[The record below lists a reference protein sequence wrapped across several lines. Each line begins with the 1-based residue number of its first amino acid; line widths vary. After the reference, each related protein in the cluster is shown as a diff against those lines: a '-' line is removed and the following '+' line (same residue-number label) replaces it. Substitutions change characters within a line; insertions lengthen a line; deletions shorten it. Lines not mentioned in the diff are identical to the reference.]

1 MADGRGAAKQPTVMM
16 LGLRGIPEVQGGVE
30 KHVEE
35 LSRHFVDKGW
45 DVTVLGRRRYL
56 LTPDPYTWK
65 RVKVHPLWSPGSV
78 KFEAIAHTAL
88 GVLFAAYH
96 RPDIL
101 HIHAIGPALMTP
113 LARLFGLK
121 VIVTHHGYDYDRQ
134 KWGGLAKL
142 MLKLGEKAGMR
153 FARAR
158 IAVSNDIAL
167 TMENRYGV
175 PVQYVPNGV
184 TVRRS
189 QTDTGILGKLGLT
202 SRRYIMLVARI
213 VPEKR
218 QHDLIAA
225 FAKLADPTVKLV
237 LVGSAEYMA
246 HYSQDVEK
254 LAADVPGVV
263 LAGMQTGDDLSILYE
278 NAGLFVLPSSHEGMP
293 IALLEA
299 MGAGLPVLASDITAN
314 LAIGLPAQD
323 YFPLGDI
330 EQLAAAMRSKLA
342 VPFDS
347 RKAAEQGALVAEQY
361 GWLNIADQ
369 TLDVYNTALK
379 RKMPKT

>member
-1 MADGRGAAKQPTVMM
+1 
-16 LGLRGIPEVQGGVE
+16 
-30 KHVEE
+30 
-35 LSRHFVDKGW
+35 
-45 DVTVLGRRRYL
+45 
-56 LTPDPYTWK
+56 
-65 RVKVHPLWSPGSV
+65 
-78 KFEAIAHTAL
+78 
-88 GVLFAAYH
+88 
-96 RPDIL
+96 
-101 HIHAIGPALMTP
+101 
-113 LARLFGLK
+113 
-121 VIVTHHGYDYDRQ
+121 DYDRQ

-237 LVGSAEYMA
+237 LVGSAEYLA

-254 LAADVPGVV
+254 LA
-263 LAGMQTGDDLSILYE
+263 
-278 NAGLFVLPSSHEGMP
+278 
-293 IALLEA
+293 
-299 MGAGLPVLASDITAN
+299 
-314 LAIGLPAQD
+314 
-323 YFPLGDI
+323 
-330 EQLAAAMRSKLA
+330 
-342 VPFDS
+342 
-347 RKAAEQGALVAEQY
+347 
-361 GWLNIADQ
+361 
-369 TLDVYNTALK
+369 
-379 RKMPKT
+379 